1 MPERSLAV
9 FGEAM
14 PICARCFGIYAG
26 VLAGI
31 ALFAALPRMTERAA
45 RLVVFASTLPIGIDG
60 LTQLAGLRTSTNGLR
75 IVTGLAVAVA
85 FAFWAL
91 TAVEQRDDAAVTAS

>member
-1 MPERSLAV
+1 M
-9 FGEAM
+9 FGEPM

-26 VLAGI
+26 ALAGI
-31 ALFAALPRMTERAA
+31 ALFAALPHISERVA
-45 RLVVFASTLPIGIDG
+45 RLVLFAATLPIALDG